1 MNLQENIK
9 RILREETSNETN
21 AIKQILDLTILN
33 DYRDY
38 LCDIEVRHPKDRKVL
53 QGQKEWTEYALVFT
67 FLGGDG
73 SKTMKYYDRC
83 DKIMDEAWRVV
94 YDYTNIATQV
104 YSRHEVDCND
114 SY

>member
-1 MNLQENIK
+1 MNLQESIR
-9 RILREETSNETN
+9 RILKEETSNETH

-67 FLGGDG
+67 F
-73 SKTMKYYDRC
+73 
-83 DKIMDEAWRVV
+83 
-94 YDYTNIATQV
+94 
-104 YSRHEVDCND
+104 
-114 SY
+114 